1 MWSSTMSRLPP
12 TVRRIL
18 VCWNPWTPQWRFRLP
33 FASSRTT
40 RPDPL
45 RRPLVACLALLV
57 LVVVQVAWPAGE
69 TPPAP
74 APTRP
79 LPTAEPTATTQ
90 DWPAIAERPLFA
102 PDRRPGR
109 KRDSGPSSLDGLTV
123 LGIAVADRTASAVL
137 RDSTGK
143 VARLR
148 PGQFLGEWSLSA
160 IEPLRLV
167 FEKNGETR
175 AFPFEAKK
183 LRPQSE
189 RPAPRVKS

>member
-18 VCWNPWTPQWRFRLP
+18 ECRNPLTPQWRFRLP

-40 RPDPL
+40 TTDPL
-45 RRPLVACLALLV
+45 RRPLAACLALLV
-57 LVVVQVAWPAGE
+57 LVAVQVWPAGE
-69 TPPAP
+69 APPAP

-79 LPTAEPTATTQ
+79 LPTAEPAAATQ

-102 PDRRPGR
+102 PDRRPGHR
-109 KRDSGPSSLDGLTV
+109 RDSGPSSLDGLTV
-123 LGIAVADRTASAVL
+123 LGIAVADHTASAVL
-137 RDSTGK
+137 RDPTGK

-189 RPAPRVKS
+189 RPAPRAKS